1 MKYQYPVDEL
11 VAKNPFRGRK
21 PTVAPIPAFADIREQ
36 LPIPILPDQPHWVE
50 MYWRAWE
57 IAWSNCCL
65 PLPDSGFVSRFID
78 TAFNDNTFMWDS
90 AFMVQFGL
98 YGRHL
103 FPFIGTLD
111 NFYAKQHDD
120 GWICREINT
129 RTGEDFFERFDPNG
143 TGPNILAWSE
153 WRYARITGDESRISS
168 IFWPLL
174 AYHRWYQRHR
184 TWPNGLYWATGFSS
198 GMDNQSRVPDSMTH
212 HQHWVWADA
221 SIQAALSAW
230 YLEQMATHLGENEW
244 AAALSQERTVLL
256 EKINQILWDDA
267 AAFYKDLSPEGQFSP
282 VKSIGAYW
290 ALLERSL
297 IPEKRLVPFLSHLRN
312 EAAFKRPHRIPSIA
326 ADSPDYAG
334 ETGNYW
340 QGGVWS
346 PTNYMVLKGLRL
358 KGHHGLAH
366 EIAINH
372 VAQVAE
378 VFRHT
383 DTLWENYAPDAAAPG
398 QPAKNNFVG
407 WTGLTPISIL
417 IEDVIGL
424 SVDWPSR
431 RVTWDR
437 RYNGSVYGISNYP
450 LGPDSTLDILSDHH
464 HLFITTDTNFTLV
477 VQDAEGTVQAAITPG
492 LNEIDLS

>member
-1 MKYQYPVDEL
+1 MKYTYPVDEL
-11 VAKNPFRGRK
+11 VEKNPFRGRE
-21 PTVAPIPAFADIREQ
+21 PILAPIPTFAEARSQ
-36 LPIPILPDQPHWVE
+36 LPEPIVPDHPEWVE

-57 IAWSNCCL
+57 IAWGHCRL

-90 AFMVQFGL
+90 AFMMQFGL
-98 YGRHL
+98 YGRRI

-111 NFYAKQHDD
+111 NFYAKQHHD

-129 RTGEDFFERFDPNG
+129 YTGEDFFYPYDPNG
-143 TGPNILAWSE
+143 TGPNVLAWAE
-153 WRYARITGDESRISS
+153 WRYARMTGDESRISQV
-168 IFWPLL
+168 FWPLL
-174 AYHRWYQRHR
+174 AYHRWGKNHR

-198 GMDNQSRVPDSMTH
+198 GMDNQPRVPDSIYY
-212 HQHWVWADA
+212 HQHWTWADA
-221 SIQAALSAW
+221 SIQAVLNGW
-230 YLEQMATHLGENEW
+230 YLEQMATHLGENGW
-244 AAALSQERTVLL
+244 AQVLVQERADLL
-256 EKINQILWDDA
+256 EKINRLLWDDA
-267 AAFYKDLSPEGQFSP
+267 AAFYKDVDPQGRFSP

-290 ALLERSL
+290 ALLDREL

-312 EAAFKRPHRIPSIA
+312 ETAFKRPHRLPSIS
-326 ADSPDYAG
+326 ADSPDYDG
-334 ETGNYW
+334 QGCYW
-340 QGGVWS
+340 RGAVWS

-366 EIAINH
+366 EIAVNH
-372 VAQVAE
+372 VSQVCD
-378 VFRHT
+378 VFQHT

-398 QPAKNNFVG
+398 QPAKGNFVG

-417 IEDVIGL
+417 LEDIIGL

-437 RYNGSVYGISNYP
+437 RYSGPVYGINNYP
-450 LGPDSTLDILSDHH
+450 LGLENSLDILSDRN
-464 HLFITTDTNFTLV
+464 LLSITTDANFTLV
-477 VQDAEGTVQAAITPG
+477 VQDADGVIQAAIAPG